1 MCATPYKSHGFSIL
15 SLLYIYF
22 EKLSRYEFYKT
33 NQTKSQASVFASLGD
48 DQIILYLFL
57 LE

>member
-1 MCATPYKSHGFSIL
+1 MCATPYKSQYFSIL
-15 SLLYIYF
+15 SSLYIYF
-22 EKLSRYEFYKT
+22 KKLSRYEFCKT
-33 NQTKSQASVFASLGD
+33 NQTKPQASIFASLGD